1 MTTTESKTVPLLEN
15 GDRMTRYEFE
25 RRYAA
30 MPFQPKGSNK
40 AELIEGIV
48 YIASPLRFES
58 HAQPHS
64 NLVIWLGNYAVAKS
78 GVKIGIEPT
87 VQLDMDNEPQPDA
100 VLFMPGQGARITED
114 DYISGAPELMVEIS
128 ASTVSIDLHQ
138 KKQAYQRNGVRE
150 YIVWRTLE
158 REIDWFWLDNGE
170 YIRLKPDEN
179 GVIQS
184 QVFPGLWLAVEA
196 MLSGEMNEVLS
207 VLQAGLKSKS

>member
-1 MTTTESKTVPLLEN
+1 MTTTGSKTIPFLEN

-48 YIASPLRFES
+48 YMASPLRFDS
-58 HAQPHS
+58 HAKPHGSFVTWLSIYSFS
-64 NLVIWLGNYAVAKS
+64 NPGLQV
-78 GVKIGIEPT
+78 GIEPT
-87 VQLDMDNEPQPDA
+87 VRLDLDNEPQPDV
-100 VLFMPGQGARITED
+100 VLFAPGKGARITDD
-114 DYISGAPELMVEIS
+114 DYIAGAPELMVEIS

-150 YIVWRTLE
+150 YIVWRTLQ

-170 YIRLKPDEN
+170 YIRLEPDEN

-184 QVFPGLWLAVEA
+184 QIFPGLWLAVEA

>member
-1 MTTTESKTVPLLEN
+1 LGKPDVLL
-15 GDRMTRYEFE
+15 F
-25 RRYAA
+25 
-30 MPFQPKGSNK
+30 
-40 AELIEGIV
+40 V
-48 YIASPLRFES
+48 
-58 HAQPHS
+58 
-64 NLVIWLGNYAVAKS
+64 
-78 GVKIGIEPT
+78 
-87 VQLDMDNEPQPDA
+87 
-100 VLFMPGQGARITED
+100 PGQGARISED

-196 MLSGEMNEVLS
+196 MLSGEINEVLS
-207 VLQAGLKSKS
+207 VLQAGLKSQS